1 MILTE
6 QQIKALPFLDP
17 PKTVRITFRKA
28 GRLQYISHL
37 DLQRSMGRIIAR
49 AGLPVWYTKGFNPH
63 PKLVFGVPLPVGV
76 ESECELLDLRLDR
89 DIPDEA
95 VRDMLNAKLTEELCV
110 LEINAP
116 VSKFVDIGLA
126 DYSMTLKFQGA
137 SQDMAERISALLTT
151 APLVITK
158 KSKSGEREVDI
169 TSMISHVKSEYLAES
184 GEVHLS
190 ARLACG
196 QTENLNASVVVGVL
210 KDKLGILSGDTTLEY
225 CNIRRLGFY
234 TADGKPFA

>member
-1 MILTE
+1 MILNE
-6 QQIKALPFLDP
+6 QQVKALPFLDP

-37 DLQRSMGRIIAR
+37 DLQRSMSRIIAR

-63 PKLVFGVPLPVGV
+63 PKLVFGMPLPVGV

-95 VRDMLNAKLTEELCV
+95 VRDMLNAKLTDELCV

-116 VSKFVDIGLA
+116 VAKFVDIAAA
-126 DYSMTLKFQGA
+126 DYSMMLKFEGA
-137 SQDMAERISALLTT
+137 SADMAERMAELLTT
-151 APLVITK
+151 APLIITK

-169 TSMISHVKSEYLAES
+169 TSMISHVSAKYVADTGAVELN
-184 GEVHLS
+184 

-196 QTENLNASVVVGVL
+196 QTENLNASVVVDVL
-210 KDKLGILSGDTTLEY
+210 RDKLGILSGDPTREY
-225 CNIRRLGFY
+225 CSIRRLGFY

>member
-6 QQIKALPFLDP
+6 QQIKALPLLDP
-17 PKTVRITFRKA
+17 PKTVRIKFRKA

-37 DLQRSMGRIIAR
+37 DLQRSMSRIIAR

-76 ESECELLDLRLDR
+76 ESDCELLDLRLDR

-95 VRDMLNAKLTEELCV
+95 VMDMLNAKLTDELCV

-116 VSKFVDIGLA
+116 VAKFVDIAWA
-126 DYSMTLKFQGA
+126 DYRMVLKFEGA
-137 SQDMAERISALLTT
+137 SEDMAQNITKLLTT
-151 APLVITK
+151 APLMIVK
-158 KSKSGEREVDI
+158 KSKSGEKEVDI
-169 TSMISHVKSEYLAES
+169 TSMISNVSAGYDAER
-184 GEVHLS
+184 EAVELC

-210 KDKLGILSGDTTLEY
+210 QDKLGILTGDPTAEY
-225 CNIRRLGFY
+225 CNIRREGFY
-234 TADGKPFA
+234 TADGKAFV

>member
-6 QQIKALPFLDP
+6 KQIKALPLLDP

-37 DLQRSMGRIIAR
+37 DLQRSMARIIAR
-49 AGLPVWYTKGFNPH
+49 AGIPVWFTKGFNPH

-76 ESECELLDLRLDR
+76 ESDCELLDLRLDR
-89 DIPDEA
+89 DISDEA
-95 VRDMLNAKLTEELCV
+95 VRDMLNAKLTDELCV
-110 LEINAP
+110 LEINEP
-116 VSKFVDIGLA
+116 VGKFVDITWA
-126 DYSMTLKFQGA
+126 DYRMTLKFEGA
-137 SQDMAERISALLTT
+137 SAEIAQSIEKLLTT
-151 APLVITK
+151 APLMIVK
-158 KSKSGEREVDI
+158 KSKSGEKEVDI
-169 TSMISHVKSEYLAES
+169 TSMVSGVRAKYDES
-184 GEVHLS
+184 RGAVELC

-210 KDKLGILSGDTTLEY
+210 KDKLGILTGDPTVEY
-225 CNIRRLGFY
+225 CSIRREGFY

>member
-1 MILTE
+1 MILSE
-6 QQIKALPFLDP
+6 QQVKALPSLDP
-17 PKTVRITFRKA
+17 PKTVRLTFRKA

-37 DLQRSMGRIIAR
+37 DLQRSMARIIAR

-95 VRDMLNAKLTEELCV
+95 VKDMLNAKLTDELCV
-110 LEINAP
+110 LEVNAP
-116 VSKFVDIGLA
+116 VSKFVDIAAA
-126 DYSMTLKFQGA
+126 DYSMVLKFEGA
-137 SQDMAERISALLTT
+137 SEQMAERIVGLLTT
-151 APLVITK
+151 APLVISK

-169 TSMISHVKSEYLAES
+169 TSMISHVS
-184 GEVHLS
+184 GEYCTECGAVRLK

-210 KDKLGILSGDTTLEY
+210 KDKLGILCGDPTLEY
-225 CNIRRLGFY
+225 CSIRRLGFY
-234 TADGKPFA
+234 TADGNPFA